1 LQPQVGEILDFLRNE
16 QLPHLTPRDQTQFIT
31 KTTPAILRAKIKSL
45 TESARGWNQSDLL
58 LKSSPSKLFLGH
70 TARIKFLGF
79 SADQRS
85 LISAADD
92 RFIRKWNFSNQNEID
107 SVYMGRIDSPVFAQS
122 ADSKVLYNGERD
134 GYLQAF
140 NLGVLKPKYR
150 LNFTLRKIHSL
161 AISPDGTHLFSGLQ
175 GGEIEMWKQGTT
187 DPRNWTVTSPYIVNG
202 FGSIEALAISP
213 DGKILMAATKNSMIS
228 LWSNETREGL
238 KKLGHYQRNFNAMKI
253 SPDSKILFVG
263 TDYEHITLWNL
274 DDLSKPPIDLKGHRG
289 PIFSFAFSNNNQIL
303 FSGAKDGSIGVWDA
317 TTLSLKYILKTSD
330 LMSSVTALLPN
341 ANGKFLYSGHS
352 DGTIRAWNLRRADLL
367 DPTRIEATP

>member
-1 LQPQVGEILDFLRNE
+1 
-16 QLPHLTPRDQTQFIT
+16 
-31 KTTPAILRAKIKSL
+31 
-45 TESARGWNQSDLL
+45 
-58 LKSSPSKLFLGH
+58 
-70 TARIKFLGF
+70 
-79 SADQRS
+79 
-85 LISAADD
+85 
-92 RFIRKWNFSNQNEID
+92 
-107 SVYMGRIDSPVFAQS
+107 
-122 ADSKVLYNGERD
+122 
-134 GYLQAF
+134 
-140 NLGVLKPKYR
+140 
-150 LNFTLRKIHSL
+150 
-161 AISPDGTHLFSGLQ
+161 
-175 GGEIEMWKQGTT
+175 
-187 DPRNWTVTSPYIVNG
+187 
-202 FGSIEALAISP
+202 
-213 DGKILMAATKNSMIS
+213 MIS